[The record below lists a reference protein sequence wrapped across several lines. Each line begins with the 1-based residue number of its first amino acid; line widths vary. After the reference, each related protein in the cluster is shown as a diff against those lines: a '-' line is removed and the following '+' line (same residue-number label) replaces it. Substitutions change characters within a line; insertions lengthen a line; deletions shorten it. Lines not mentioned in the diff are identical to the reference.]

1 MVICS
6 LEVDDFIKE
15 LLEIHSPEDKV
26 FFDQL
31 RKIIQFVVKDST
43 RSLEPVWKIQDR
55 WTNGAYV
62 VQLHQIVIS
71 CVKEFTLQHVN
82 YLISNIQ
89 VHISHI
95 TGCCALI
102 SKICLSLFSC
112 LGTLELG
119 RCDPTLRIVEFYSY
133 FGQ

>member
-62 VQLHQIVIS
+62 VQLHQTVIS

-82 YLISNIQ
+82 YLINDIQ

-102 SKICLSLFSC
+102 S
-112 LGTLELG
+112 
-119 RCDPTLRIVEFYSY
+119 
-133 FGQ
+133 